1 MLFKKK
7 KDEEYR
13 DYDDR
18 VIIYDDEQHT
28 ATIHY
33 VDEVKDGAVKVYG
46 KNSIPLADC
55 HVANGDLHG
64 IVSRLYLYNA
74 PTESIKTT
82 ENLAKLE
89 QSIVLSQITDYT
101 EPIDDTK
108 GFDWVKAALFG
119 LLGIAIIL
127 GMGSCG
133 MGGI

>member
-1 MLFKKK
+1 MVFKKK
-7 KDEEYR
+7 KEEEFR
-13 DYDDR
+13 EYDDR
-18 VIIYDDEQHT
+18 IIIYDDEQHT
-28 ATIHY
+28 AAIHY

-64 IVSRLYLYNA
+64 VVSRLYLYNA